1 MSTRSAPL
9 LQYSDC
15 HVSLKNAACEDL
27 DMLMQ
32 LWPEEK
38 FPLKEFG
45 RMVLDENVQNYF
57 ADVESI
63 AFDPGVT
70 VPGELSPCPHS
81 QPVILAFVLLN
92 LEQCWQ

>member
-1 MSTRSAPL
+1 MTPFASVT
-9 LQYSDC
+9 DC
-15 HVSLKNAACEDL
+15 HVTLKNAACNQL
-27 DMLMQ
+27 DVLMQ

-70 VPGELSPCPHS
+70 VPGQSSPCPYS
-81 QPVILAFVLLN
+81 QPVILVLVLLPP
-92 LEQCWQ
+92 EQCWQ